1 MILAHITVPLILY
14 GIFHGIFPQFHLLAL
29 LVGANI
35 SSLDVF
41 PTLLRKKPPKNPI
54 AEKHAATIFHTL
66 FFFVVLFVPLYFLFD
81 FRTNSLIALSF
92 MVGGFTHVL
101 MDALDEK
108 GRMLLYPVSKKF
120 YGLRILTY
128 DFWTYVTDKKIFAVE
143 ATLFVAACVV
153 LLVH

>member
-1 MILAHITVPLILY
+1 MILAHITLPLILY
-14 GIFHGIFPQFHLLAL
+14 GIFPQFHLLAL

-54 AEKHAATIFHTL
+54 AEKHAATILHTL
-66 FFFVVLFVPLYFLFD
+66 FFFVVLFVPFYFL
-81 FRTNSLIALSF
+81 SGPLIALSF

-101 MDALDEK
+101 IDALDEK

-128 DFWTYVTDKKIFAVE
+128 DFWTYVTDIKIFAVE
-143 ATLFVAACVV
+143 ATLFVAACIT
-153 LLVH
+153 LLVR

>member
-1 MILAHITVPLILY
+1 MILAHITLPLILY
-14 GIFHGIFPQFHLLAL
+14 GIFPQSNLLAL

-66 FFFVVLFVPLYFLFD
+66 FFFVVLFVPFYFMF
-81 FRTNSLIALSF
+81 NSLVIALSF
-92 MVGGFTHVL
+92 MIGGFTHVL
-101 MDALDEK
+101 IDALDEK

-120 YGLRILTY
+120 YGLRIFTY
-128 DFWTYVTDKKIFAVE
+128 DFWSYVTDKKIFAVE

-153 LLVH
+153 LLVR

>member
-1 MILAHITVPLILY
+1 MILAHITLPLILY
-14 GIFHGIFPQFHLLAL
+14 GIFPQFHLLAL

-54 AEKHAATIFHTL
+54 AEKHAATILHTL
-66 FFFVVLFVPLYFLFD
+66 FFFVVLFVPFYFL
-81 FRTNSLIALSF
+81 SGPLIALSF

-101 MDALDEK
+101 IDALDEK

-128 DFWTYVTDKKIFAVE
+128 DFWTYVTDIKIFTVE
-143 ATLFVAACVV
+143 ATLFVVACIT
-153 LLVH
+153 LLVR

>member
-1 MILAHITVPLILY
+1 MILAHITLPLILY
-14 GIFHGIFPQFHLLAL
+14 GIFPQSNLLAL

-54 AEKHAATIFHTL
+54 AEKHAATILHTL
-66 FFFVVLFVPLYFLFD
+66 FFFVVLFVPFYLGFNLV
-81 FRTNSLIALSF
+81 IALSF
-92 MVGGFTHVL
+92 MIGGFTHVL
-101 MDALDEK
+101 IDALDEK

-120 YGLRILTY
+120 YGLRIFTY
-128 DFWTYVTDKKIFAVE
+128 DFWSYVTDKKIFAVE

-153 LLVH
+153 LLVR